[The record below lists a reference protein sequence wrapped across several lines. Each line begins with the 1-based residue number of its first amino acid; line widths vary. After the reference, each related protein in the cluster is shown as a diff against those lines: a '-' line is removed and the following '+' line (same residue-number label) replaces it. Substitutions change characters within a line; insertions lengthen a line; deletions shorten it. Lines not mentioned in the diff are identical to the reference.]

1 MNKTPLIATLSI
13 TLLVVLT
20 SAVYIGM
27 GARPNLGLDLQGG
40 ISAIYTAVLPEGEEE
55 PEDFEEIVDEAIE
68 VIRNRIDALG
78 VAEPDIARSGTDILV
93 QLPGVQDA
101 DRVQELIGTTAQL
114 TFRAVH
120 DTIAPGDPRYDADP
134 ADEVFDDTRALIAAS
149 DLTYLDPEV
158 SRGDDIE
165 LFEVNPDC
173 AAPRDEQPDL
183 PTGAIGI
190 LCGAEE
196 DGAPDPETGELLP
209 VKYVVGA
216 AALTGDQI
224 DDAFASFAGAGVDVA
239 LELDSEGEPAFA
251 EITALLA
258 CERDQ
263 GRPGQGRFAITLDGI
278 VESAPTMAQGVAC
291 GVGIRDGR
299 ASITVGQGT
308 VQEQEQEAQ
317 DLALVLRTGALP
329 ISLEPST
336 FDTVSPTLGAESLRS
351 GLIAGLLGLLLVGAW
366 MVFFYR
372 TLGVVAMLELL
383 VFGVLLMGI
392 ISLLGE
398 LGFALTLAG
407 VAGIIVSI
415 GIAADSSIIF
425 RERIRDEVN
434 LGKTIR
440 TAVRKAY
447 TSAFRTNL
455 AGNTVM
461 LVAAAILYFLAVGP
475 VRGFALML
483 GIATVLDLL
492 ILHFF
497 TRPTVFLLSNT
508 RLVTK
513 WTVRAAGQ
521 PAATPATVGSR
532 A

>member
-1 MNKTPLIATLSI
+1 MNKTPLIASLAASLI
-13 TLLVVLT
+13 VVLV
-20 SAVYIGM
+20 AAIYLGM

-55 PEDFEEIVDEAIE
+55 PDDFEEIVDEAIE

-93 QLPGVQDA
+93 QLPGIQDA
-101 DRVQELIGTTAQL
+101 ERVQELIGTTAQL
-114 TFRAVH
+114 TFRPVH
-120 DTIAPGDPRYDADP
+120 ETIPPGDPRYDADP
-134 ADEVFDDTRALIAAS
+134 ADEVFDDTRALIAES
-149 DLTYLDPEV
+149 ELTYLGPDV
-158 SRGDDIE
+158 SQGDDIE

-173 AAPRDEQPDL
+173 AGPRDEDPDL
-183 PTGAIGI
+183 PNRAIGI
-190 LCGAEE
+190 LCAAE
-196 DGAPDPETGELLP
+196 DDSAPDPDTGELRP

-216 AALTGDQI
+216 AAVTGDQI
-224 DDAFASFAGAGVDVA
+224 DDAFASFGHAGGVDVG
-239 LELDSEGEPAFA
+239 LELDSEGGPAFA

-258 CERDQ
+258 CERDL
-263 GRPGQGRFAITLDGI
+263 GRPGQGRFAISLDGI
-278 VESAPTMAQGVAC
+278 VESAPTMAQGVSC

-299 ASITVGQGT
+299 ASITVGQGSL
-308 VQEQEQEAQ
+308 QEQEQEAQ

-336 FDTVSPTLGAESLRS
+336 FDTVSATLGADSLRS
-351 GLIAGLLGLLLVGAW
+351 GLIAGLLGLALVGVW
-366 MVFFYR
+366 MIFFYR
-372 TLGVVAMLELL
+372 TLGVVAMLELV
-383 VFGVLLMGI
+383 VFGTIIMGI

-398 LGFALTLAG
+398 IGFALTLAG
-407 VAGIIVSI
+407 VAGIIVSV

-440 TAVRKAY
+440 TGVRKAY
-447 TSAFRTNL
+447 TSAFKTNL
-455 AGNTVM
+455 AGNTVT
-461 LVAAAILYFLAVGP
+461 LAAATILYFLSVGP

-497 TRPTVFLLSNT
+497 TRPVVFLLSNT
-508 RLVTK
+508 RLVTRK
-513 WTVRAAGQ
+513 TVRAAEK
-521 PAATPATVGSR
+521 PSATATVGSR